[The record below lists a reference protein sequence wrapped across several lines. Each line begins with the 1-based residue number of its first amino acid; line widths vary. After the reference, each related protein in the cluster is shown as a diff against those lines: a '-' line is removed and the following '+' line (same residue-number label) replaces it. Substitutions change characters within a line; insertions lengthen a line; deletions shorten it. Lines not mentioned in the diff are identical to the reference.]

1 MEISNNILELIEAGY
16 KQHCEGIT
24 KLVEERLNVPA
35 VEIFSRLF
43 KEHRGVVNAY
53 CDKYNIDLASVLEAN
68 DMEVKQKVA
77 LSIIENDIMT
87 ALGSKSRYDD
97 EIKLLYAVAP
107 TGQQLGIKPIRITNG
122 IENAPWL
129 ALFNSPNNLAWFVKR
144 TDKVI
149 ECLDPN
155 NKWYDFIVQT
165 VETIKD
171 NWIDPQSVKP
181 NLDDYW
187 QLIDLEVPDEVK
199 ALVVKSSGN

>member
-16 KQHCEGIT
+16 KQHCDSISA
-24 KLVEERLNVPA
+24 LVYERLNVPA
-35 VEIFSRLF
+35 DEIFSRLF

-53 CDKYNIDLASVLEAN
+53 CDKYSIDLASVLEAN
-68 DMEVKQKVA
+68 DMEVKQRIA

-87 ALGSKSRYDD
+87 ALGSKSKYDD
-97 EIKLLYAVAP
+97 EIK
-107 TGQQLGIKPIRITNG
+107 QLGIKTIRITNG

-149 ECLDPN
+149 ECLDSN

-165 VETIKD
+165 VETIKA

-181 NLDDYW
+181 DLDDYW
-187 QLIDLEVPDEVK
+187 QLMDLTVPEEVK
-199 ALVVKSSGN
+199 DLMVK

>member
-16 KQHCEGIT
+16 KQHCDRIST
-24 KLVEERLNVPA
+24 LVYERLNIPA
-35 VEIFSRLF
+35 DEIFSRLF
-43 KEHRGVVNAY
+43 REHRGVVDTY
-53 CDKYNIDLASVLEAN
+53 CDKYGIDLASVLEAN
-68 DMEVKQKVA
+68 DIEVKQSIG

-87 ALGSKSRYDD
+87 MLGNKSRYDD
-97 EIKLLYAVAP
+97 EIK
-107 TGQQLGIKPIRITNG
+107 QLGIKPIRITNC
-122 IENAPWL
+122 IEDCPWL

-149 ECLDPN
+149 EYLDSN

-165 VETIKD
+165 VETIKA

-187 QLIDLEVPDEVK
+187 QLMDLEVPEEVK
-199 ALVVKSSGN
+199 DIVVKSAGN

>member
-16 KQHCEGIT
+16 KQHCDSISL
-24 KLVEERLNVPA
+24 LVYERLNVPA
-35 VEIFSRLF
+35 DEIFSRLF

-53 CDKYNIDLASVLEAN
+53 CDKYGIDLASVLEAN
-68 DMEVKQKVA
+68 DVEVKQSIA
-77 LSIIENDIMT
+77 LNIISNDIMT
-87 ALGSKSRYDD
+87 MLGTKSKYDD
-97 EIKLLYAVAP
+97 ELRD
-107 TGQQLGIKPIRITNG
+107 LGIKTIRITNG
-122 IENAPWL
+122 IEECPWL

-165 VETIKD
+165 VETIKA

-187 QLIDLEVPDEVK
+187 QLMDLEVPDEVK
-199 ALVVKSSGN
+199 DLIVK

>member
-16 KQHCEGIT
+16 KQHCDGIS
-24 KLVEERLNVPA
+24 KLVDERLNVPA
-35 VEIFSRLF
+35 DEIFSRLF

-53 CDKYNIDLASVLEAN
+53 CDKYDIDLASVLEAN
-68 DMEVKQKVA
+68 DIEVKQNIG

-87 ALGSKSRYDD
+87 ALGSKSKYDD
-97 EIKLLYAVAP
+97 EIK
-107 TGQQLGIKPIRITNG
+107 QLGIKTIRITNG
-122 IENAPWL
+122 IEDCPWL
-129 ALFNSPNNLAWFVKR
+129 TLFNSPNNLAWFVKR

-155 NKWYDFIVQT
+155 NKWHDFIVQT
-165 VETIKD
+165 IETIKA

-187 QLIDLEVPDEVK
+187 QLMDLEVPEEVK
-199 ALVVKSSGN
+199 DLVVK

>member
-1 MEISNNILELIEAGY
+1 M
-16 KQHCEGIT
+16 
-24 KLVEERLNVPA
+24 
-35 VEIFSRLF
+35 
-43 KEHRGVVNAY
+43 
-53 CDKYNIDLASVLEAN
+53 LEAN
-68 DMEVKQKVA
+68 EVEAKQSIA
-77 LSIIENDIMT
+77 LNIIENDIMT

-122 IENAPWL
+122 IENAGWL

-149 ECLDPN
+149 EYLDSN

-165 VETIKD
+165 VDNIKA

-187 QLIDLEVPDEVK
+187 QLMDLAVPDEVK
-199 ALVVKSSGN
+199 DLIVKQSGN